1 MPTLHAVGGIAT
13 PALAPGAGRDF
24 MVEIPPSSSV
34 LAPGRPCLR
43 SVPAHRIV
51 GGGLGRRYDQ
61 AARLSDRHYAC
72 DRQRRSSL
80 WVPPATSSLGGGLT
94 GSSSWAGPLL
104 DGVRALAFPRDNN
117 AAEELAPPAAAAAA
131 GDADLHRI
139 GGDGPELQPQVVAA
153 GAVLGQVIPVVD
165 LSHRLPDGR
174 NNIGML
180 TSLCLEAMVNSWES
194 VCGNYLYL
202 PRAYHMPHELCARL
216 LRLLITSRKL
226 TAFTL
231 SGFLN
236 PAALELDLSGCSFV
250 PKSVF
255 KQLGFS
261 CPRIVHLNLSMCT
274 QVNNAIVRCVL
285 QGCSAL
291 RQLYLDGCRHVTDAG
306 FHLQQSPFYVLL
318 GAVSLETISVQGCPQ
333 VTGELVLHLRKI
345 CRNLKELDL
354 ARCKSVSSAS
364 VGRVFD
370 SCPSLESLNVS
381 FLDVVDEAFEGIN
394 AIDLVAVEGD
404 AAFASGGQRI
414 LLDQADEE
422 RGSLS
427 RTPARPLAGSPSLP
441 ALRHLNLGRC
451 AGVTDLAL
459 ARIGGGFPGLEGVH
473 LEHCLRVTDV
483 GVRALAA
490 GCRELRALGLGNCG
504 QITDRALE
512 ALSVH
517 CPSLEWLD
525 CSWCGDVTDKGFALL
540 AEGCPGLEEVQA
552 AWCENLTDA
561 ALSALSKSCLR
572 LEALHIGG
580 CVGVTD
586 AAVAELRVAG
596 VEVFQ

>member
-94 GSSSWAGPLL
+94 GSSNWAGPLL

-131 GDADLHRI
+131 GDVDLHRI

-231 SGFLN
+231 SGDVCVGRLFTFVCASKLVVGSTL
-236 PAALELDLSGCSFV
+236 ATIASQLACS
-250 PKSVF
+250 
-255 KQLGFS
+255 LI
-261 CPRIVHLNLSMCT
+261 REET
-274 QVNNAIVRCVL
+274 A
-285 QGCSAL
+285 
-291 RQLYLDGCRHVTDAG
+291 
-306 FHLQQSPFYVLL
+306 SPLP
-318 GAVSLETISVQGCPQ
+318 VQDKY
-333 VTGELVLHLRKI
+333 LVLVHSSIDVFSGYNTFFQLP
-345 CRNLKELDL
+345 
-354 ARCKSVSSAS
+354 SVPHEKATH
-364 VGRVFD
+364 
-370 SCPSLESLNVS
+370 PP
-381 FLDVVDEAFEGIN
+381 
-394 AIDLVAVEGD
+394 
-404 AAFASGGQRI
+404 
-414 LLDQADEE
+414 EE
-422 RGSLS
+422 H
-427 RTPARPLAGSPSLP
+427 PPEM
-441 ALRHLNLGRC
+441 N
-451 AGVTDLAL
+451 
-459 ARIGGGFPGLEGVH
+459 
-473 LEHCLRVTDV
+473 
-483 GVRALAA
+483 
-490 GCRELRALGLGNCG
+490 
-504 QITDRALE
+504 Q
-512 ALSVH
+512 
-517 CPSLEWLD
+517 
-525 CSWCGDVTDKGFALL
+525 
-540 AEGCPGLEEVQA
+540 Q
-552 AWCENLTDA
+552 
-561 ALSALSKSCLR
+561 
-572 LEALHIGG
+572 
-580 CVGVTD
+580 
-586 AAVAELRVAG
+586 
-596 VEVFQ
+596 